1 MKETPLSIT
10 AETTPAAIVIHVRG
24 DVTSPGSVQVE
35 EAVAAHLNG
44 PGLPVI
50 VNLSNTTYMNST
62 ALSVLVKLNA
72 RAKRLGRQFR
82 LADPSPP
89 LVRML
94 ELTNLLGDR

>member
-10 AETTPAAIVIHVRG
+10 PETTPEAIVIHVHG
-24 DVTSPGSVQVE
+24 DVTSPGSVQVD
-35 EAVAAHLNG
+35 EAVAAHLHG

-72 RAKRLGRQFR
+72 RAKSLGRQFR
-82 LADPSPP
+82 VADPSPP

-94 ELTNLLGDR
+94 ELTKLLGDR

>member
-1 MKETPLSIT
+1 MKETPLTIT
-10 AETTPAAIVIHVRG
+10 TETTPAAIVIHVRG
-24 DVTSPGSVQVE
+24 DVTSPGSVEVD
-35 EAVAAHLNG
+35 EAVAAHLHG

-72 RAKRLGRQFR
+72 RAKSMGRQLR
-82 LADPSPP
+82 LEDPSPN